1 MDWRNF
7 FSIISG
13 WMDGWLSF
21 SPSIWM
27 DDFSL
32 HHLGWMF
39 SSAAVRSLF
48 SLSLSLLPLLS
59 RLCVAV
65 HCSDFIFCNVF
76 DASLPKI
83 CHCLLLFV
91 AVFFFHPPP
100 PHPLSFLFVRQFSF
114 VSVLEQPSLEAFLS
128 VFGAEWRKNHK
139 SLCCCKG
146 TTATTTR
153 RRREKVN
160 KNKENK
166 ENNVHCPFFVSCV
179 RGAAVV
185 QEQTC

>member
-13 WMDGWLSF
+13 WIDGWLSF

-27 DDFSL
+27 DDFFL

-65 HCSDFIFCNVF
+65 HCSDLIFCNVF

-91 AVFFFHPPP
+91 AVFFFSPPT
-100 PHPLSFLFVRQFSF
+100 FFSF
-114 VSVLEQPSLEAFLS
+114 CWKILICFR
-128 VFGAEWRKNHK
+128 FGAAIVGGLVSFWSGVEKEPQEFVLLQGKN
-139 SLCCCKG
+139 S
-146 TTATTTR
+146 
-153 RRREKVN
+153 N
-160 KNKENK
+160 NKENK
-166 ENNVHCPFFVSCV
+166 ENNVHCPFFVSDV
-179 RGAAVV
+179 
-185 QEQTC
+185 